1 MVNDSPETVW
11 VVVKVE
17 RGIPVIAEVYN
28 DRETA
33 LLREQALRNSCFNPN
48 DDETEVFK
56 TPIIYKQTAFM
67 ES

>member
-1 MVNDSPETVW
+1 MFNDLPETVW

-17 RGIPVIAEVYN
+17 RGIPVIAETYN

-33 LLREQALRNSCFNPN
+33 LLREQSLRNSHFRPS
-48 DDETEVFK
+48 DDETAVFE